1 MAEST
6 RERILDAALRAY
18 GTDGFAATSLD
29 ALAADLGIRKQT
41 ILYYFPSKHAVFEA
55 VVDRAASDLV
65 KVFEEEAARGIDGLD
80 QVEAIVKRVF
90 RLAVRRPQLLGLI
103 REVTRPGSLSIDR
116 LSAHTAPIFDRARDF
131 LQREMDAGR
140 MRPSDPEML
149 LLSLYSTVVGVA
161 TELEVQ
167 RAMGISDSLRGAVA
181 RRQELI
187 RFLRARSNRC
197 SAATS
202 ARSAESSKRVD
213 RKRQGSRR
221 MLRIRSDPPRPSAGR
236 W

>member
-1 MAEST
+1 MPGPPTVTT

-29 ALAADLGIRKQT
+29 ALAAELGIRKQT
-41 ILYYFPSKHAVFEA
+41 ILYYFPSKQAVFEA
-55 VVDRAASDLV
+55 VIDRAATDLV
-65 KVFEEEAARGIDGLD
+65 KVFDQEASRGLTGLD

-90 RLAVRRPQLLGLI
+90 RLAVRTPELLGVV

-116 LSAHTAPIFDRARDF
+116 LAEHTGPIFDRARDF
-131 LQREMDAGR
+131 LLREMDAGR
-140 MRPSDPEML
+140 MRRSDPEML

-161 TELEVQ
+161 TELEIQ

-187 RFLRARSNRC
+187 RFLRA
-197 SAATS
+197 ALEPVGPLA
-202 ARSAESSKRVD
+202 
-213 RKRQGSRR
+213 
-221 MLRIRSDPPRPSAGR
+221 
-236 W
+236 

>member
-6 RERILDAALRAY
+6 RERILDAALRAF
-18 GTDGFAATSLD
+18 GSEGFAATSLD
-29 ALAADLGIRKQT
+29 ALATELGIRKQT
-41 ILYYFPSKHAVFEA
+41 VLYYFPSKQAIFEA
-55 VVDRAASDLV
+55 VVDHAASDLV
-65 KVFEEEAARGIDGLD
+65 KVFEEQAARGIGGLD

-187 RFLRARSNRC
+187 RFLRA
-197 SAATS
+197 ALEPA
-202 ARSAESSKRVD
+202 
-213 RKRQGSRR
+213 
-221 MLRIRSDPPRPSAGR
+221 
-236 W
+236 

>member
-6 RERILDAALRAY
+6 RERILDAALRAF
-18 GTDGFAATSLD
+18 GTEGFAATSLD
-29 ALAADLGIRKQT
+29 ALATELGIRKQT
-41 ILYYFPSKHAVFEA
+41 ILYYFPSKQAIFEA

-65 KVFEEEAARGIDGLD
+65 KVFEEQAARDIGGLD

-90 RLAVRRPQLLGLI
+90 RLAVRRPQLLGL
-103 REVTRPGSLSIDR
+103 EVTRPGSLSIDR

-187 RFLRARSNRC
+187 RFLRA
-197 SAATS
+197 ALEPA
-202 ARSAESSKRVD
+202 
-213 RKRQGSRR
+213 
-221 MLRIRSDPPRPSAGR
+221 
-236 W
+236 

>member
-140 MRPSDPEML
+140 MKSSDPEML

-187 RFLRARSNRC
+187 RFLRA
-197 SAATS
+197 ALEPA
-202 ARSAESSKRVD
+202 
-213 RKRQGSRR
+213 
-221 MLRIRSDPPRPSAGR
+221 
-236 W
+236 

>member
-1 MAEST
+1 MAESNG
-6 RERILDAALRAY
+6 ERILDAALRAF
-18 GTDGFAATSLD
+18 GTEGFAATSLD
-29 ALAADLGIRKQT
+29 ALATEIGIRKQA
-41 ILYYFPSKHAVFEA
+41 IFEA

-65 KVFEEEAARGIDGLD
+65 KVFEEQAARGMGGLD

-187 RFLRARSNRC
+187 RFLRA
-197 SAATS
+197 ALEPA
-202 ARSAESSKRVD
+202 
-213 RKRQGSRR
+213 
-221 MLRIRSDPPRPSAGR
+221 
-236 W
+236 